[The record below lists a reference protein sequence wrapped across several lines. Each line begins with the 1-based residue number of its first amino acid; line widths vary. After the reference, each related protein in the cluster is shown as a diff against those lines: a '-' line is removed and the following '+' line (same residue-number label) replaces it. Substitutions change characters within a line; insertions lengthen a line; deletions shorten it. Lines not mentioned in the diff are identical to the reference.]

1 MPTQTFIDLF
11 NKVKDDQNAH
21 KIISLLHLMLHM
33 DAERLDGGE
42 QAPPPVCVQTEE
54 LLEEKAAVKKLS
66 EKVEHQKVILRQ
78 LEQKNKDMNTQLR
91 ELHNK
96 YLLISEMNK
105 RLYVKSKRLNGAYK
119 ELCHQNTAAKEE
131 MKEQR
136 ALILDLQQ
144 RLGGLEATKKQK
156 DELLA
161 SEEVKQKDA
170 FKREVVE
177 LCLQVK
183 IAKDE
188 MKEQRSLLLDLQQR
202 LDRLEATR
210 QQKDA
215 ALAVSQLQEA
225 QKKSSTKA
233 GKEEVKGKQSKMA
246 NGASG
251 KQAAEAD
258 AKEQRKAESKEPSAA
273 ALKPKNRNTN
283 CKDKVAACSRTG
295 ATAKAVSGDNSTR
308 KPRNAT
314 APKGQSDKPGTEKKA
329 AADRRKPR
337 ITFDSRPNLKGAK
350 PGKAPAQLEK
360 KDSKLPPINKDRTA
374 PVHRARLKEN
384 LLPGRLSS
392 NKSGTSVTNAVQT
405 SRETSLRTPVQV
417 LQDSAKTRIPKL
429 PPLGTKALFPHHNS
443 HKFTGAKAPPEV
455 VSAAPES
462 IEERS
467 PLFPVTNIDFQRDE
481 DFSPWEH
488 ERLVQSSNDDG
499 EDNE

>member
-11 NKVKDDQNAH
+11 NKIKDDENAH
-21 KIISLLHLMLHM
+21 RIISLLHLMLHM

-54 LLEEKAAVKKLS
+54 LLEQKATVKRLS
-66 EKVEHQKVILRQ
+66 KKVDHLNDLLRQ

-96 YLLISEMNK
+96 YRLISELNK
-105 RLYVKSKRLNGAYK
+105 RLYMKSKRLEGAYE
-119 ELCHQNTAAKEE
+119 ELCHQNKAAKEE

-136 ALILDLQQ
+136 SLILDLQH

-156 DELLA
+156 DKLLA
-161 SEEVKQKDA
+161 LEEVKEKDA
-170 FKREVVE
+170 FRREVGE
-177 LCLQVK
+177 LCLQFKV
-183 IAKDE
+183 AKDE
-188 MKEQRSLLLDLQQR
+188 LKEQKSLIVDLQQR
-202 LDRLEATR
+202 LDRLEAAG

-215 ALAVSQLQEA
+215 ALEEA

-233 GKEEVKGKQSKMA
+233 AKEEEKGKQSKMA
-246 NGASG
+246 KDAAG
-251 KQAAEAD
+251 KQAAEAN
-258 AKEQRKAESKEPSAA
+258 AKEQRKPEGKEPPAA
-273 ALKPKNRNTN
+273 ALKPRNRNKN
-283 CKDKVAACSRTG
+283 CKDKMAASSRTG
-295 ATAKAVSGDNSTR
+295 ATAKAVSASNSTH
-308 KPRNAT
+308 KPRKAT
-314 APKGQSDKPGTEKKA
+314 APKGQSDKPGTEKNT

-337 ITFDSRPNLKGAK
+337 ITLDTRPKLKEAK
-350 PGKAPAQLEK
+350 PAMEPPHLEK

-374 PVHRARLKEN
+374 PFHRARLKEN
-384 LLPGRLSS
+384 LLPGRFCSHRR
-392 NKSGTSVTNAVQT
+392 GTSVTNAAQT
-405 SRETSLRTPVQV
+405 SWETSPRTPGPSPPI
-417 LQDSAKTRIPKL
+417 LARTRIPKL
-429 PPLGTKALFPHHNS
+429 PPLGIKTLFPHHNS

-455 VSAAPES
+455 VSAAAES

-488 ERLVQSSNDDG
+488 ERLLQSNGDG